1 MKSVNLMKYAV
12 IDIGTNNT
20 RVAVFDTAT
29 GGKPK
34 IILERDTITRLGENL
49 RVSGLI
55 LDAAMDRTLT
65 ALAAYKN
72 DCGAVGADKFVVA
85 GTAAMRA
92 ARNSDTFIEKVHAIG
107 LPIEIIPGELEAELS
122 FCGVVS
128 GLPEPP
134 ENLIVIDIGGGSTE
148 FACGE
153 NGKLLWVE
161 SIPFGAV
168 VLTERF
174 LTSDPPARDEIAAMN
189 EFIAAAIRERILPR
203 IPANCEFAGVAGTVS
218 TVAMI
223 DLELKSFDPKKV
235 HGHILS
241 TGHNSEITN
250 RLLEMSN
257 AERAAIPGM
266 EPNRADI
273 IHAGAAILDR
283 AFDTLRIDTM
293 LTSLCDLRHGLL
305 ERELRNDSSRTCP
318 KLEQTEHG

>member
-1 MKSVNLMKYAV
+1 MKYAV

-20 RVAVFDTAT
+20 RVAVFETEA
-29 GGKPK
+29 GVRPN

-49 RVSGLI
+49 RTSGRL
-55 LDAAMDRTLT
+55 LETAMERTLA
-65 ALAAYKN
+65 ALAAYKK
-72 DCGAVGADKFVVA
+72 DCDAVGVDKFVVA

-92 ARNSDTFIEKVHAIG
+92 ADNSSAFIEKVHALG

-122 FCGVVS
+122 FLGVLS
-128 GLPEPP
+128 GLPTPP

-148 FACGE
+148 FASGE
-153 NGKLLWVE
+153 NGNLRWVE
-161 SIPFGAV
+161 SLPFGAV

-174 LTSDPPARDEIAAMN
+174 LSSDPPARHEIDAMN
-189 EFIAAAIRERILPR
+189 EFIATAISERVLPR
-203 IPANCEFAGVAGTVS
+203 LPANCELAGVAGTVS

-223 DLELKSFDPKKV
+223 DLDLKSFDPKKV
-235 HGHILS
+235 HGHIL
-241 TGHNSEITN
+241 NLENNRKITR
-250 RLLEMSN
+250 RLLDMSN

-283 AFDTLRIDTM
+283 AFDTLRIPSI

-305 ERELRNDSSRTCP
+305 HRELT
-318 KLEQTEHG
+318 K

>member
-1 MKSVNLMKYAV
+1 MKYAV

-20 RVAVFDTAT
+20 RVAVFETEA
-29 GGKPK
+29 GVRPN

-49 RVSGLI
+49 RASGRL
-55 LDAAMDRTLT
+55 LDTAMERTLA
-65 ALAAYKN
+65 ALAAYKK
-72 DCGAVGADKFVVA
+72 DCDAVGVDKFVIA

-92 ARNSDTFIEKVHAIG
+92 ADNSSAFIEKVHALG

-122 FCGVVS
+122 FLGVVS
-128 GLPEPP
+128 GLPKPP

-153 NGKLLWVE
+153 NGNLRWVE
-161 SIPFGAV
+161 SLPFGAV

-174 LTSDPPARDEIAAMN
+174 LTSDPPARHQIDAMS
-189 EFIAAAIRERILPR
+189 EFIATAIRERVLPR
-203 IPANCEFAGVAGTVS
+203 LPAKCEFAGVAGTVS

-223 DLELKSFDPKKV
+223 DLDLKSFDPKKV
-235 HGHILS
+235 HGHIL
-241 TGHNSEITN
+241 NLENNRKITR
-250 RLLEMSN
+250 RLLDMSN

-283 AFDTLRIDTM
+283 AFDTLRITNI

-305 ERELRNDSSRTCP
+305 HRELIKYP
-318 KLEQTEHG
+318 